1 MNDLVQG
8 LSNLFKQAYLK
19 GLEDGRKEAT
29 IDTKVLDRKD
39 LNEVFG
45 IKVDTADK
53 YYLYQPDFP
62 FFMQGT
68 KRKYYAPA
76 VHQWLLDHQQTS
88 N

>member
-8 LSNLFKQAYLK
+8 LAALFKQAYLK
-19 GLEDGRKEAT
+19 GVEDGRKEVT
-29 IDTKVLDRKD
+29 VSTKLLDRKD
-39 LNEVFG
+39 LYPEFG
-45 IKVDTADK
+45 IKPDTADK

-62 FFMQGT
+62 FVQQGNN
-68 KRKYYAPA
+68 RKYYAPA